1 MAGER
6 SPDDPEVAR
15 AAAQNDEFGAALTEL
30 RSLADRLDADAA
42 SEREAVAQALRA
54 DSPIDGRVVAATI
67 ARLAAERPSGR
78 GSGWSRR
85 RWLGGT
91 IAAAAAALL
100 SVWALGGFGGSAG
113 GGGVNV
119 PNDDE
124 QRLGDEEL
132 TLASKPTEGGGYQ
145 LSWRC
150 AVPVDGFRVTL
161 YDPARP
167 GEPDAERDVSGELP
181 PDVTTWTI
189 ERSALAGLPPGLR
202 WRVTAYLRSGQLR
215 SSSSLR

>member
-1 MAGER
+1 MFVFVSQLQSNEATNER
-6 SPDDPEVAR
+6 QLPVRIGKRGFQAR
-15 AAAQNDEFGAALTEL
+15 IKGDLRIEF
-30 RSLADRLDADAA
+30 
-42 SEREAVAQALRA
+42 
-54 DSPIDGRVVAATI
+54 
-67 ARLAAERPSGR
+67 
-78 GSGWSRR
+78 
-85 RWLGGT
+85 
-91 IAAAAAALL
+91 
-100 SVWALGGFGGSAG
+100 
-113 GGGVNV
+113 
-119 PNDDE
+119 
-124 QRLGDEEL
+124 GDEEL